1 MAAVSTGSSKLKPA
15 ELAAPRLFNDSVWPH
30 LPSVFKDK
38 KLLSE
43 YRPQKFIG
51 AGAFGRVYSVV
62 NDRGDWYACK
72 VLEKQS
78 FKNLQYRKRLL
89 IEIETLR
96 KLPGHPHI
104 VGFVQ
109 CFEDA
114 SFVYIV
120 MELCSSKSLDAVFK
134 SRKFVSE
141 PEVRYF
147 MYQLIDAVEHMHKY
161 KVIHRD
167 LKFANIL
174 LTESMQ
180 VKVADFGLSAM
191 LGSDTERKK
200 SFLGTP
206 NFLAPE
212 LVTRPKEGHSFEVDI
227 WALGIVM
234 YSMLYS
240 KPPFHVS
247 GGTKQAQS
255 NALFQKITRE
265 ECRFPDSPA
274 VSQDAKNLI
283 LALLD
288 KNPDHRPNAYE
299 IRRLPFFVN
308 YNLLPSLSRSVFIQ
322 PPEIADLYI
331 HVKKELPAPNFQ
343 ALPAITNSPYGPANH
358 SPRSAVPAHPN
369 ALTTQFQ
376 QLQIDKM
383 KPVSAPVHSPNGRLQ
398 LSPKPAST
406 SNGHPQ
412 YQRPDHGSPHSP
424 YIRGDLGP
432 LDYPQQLTRP
442 RITMPTPIATHGHPY
457 GSPSH
462 KSPEMVP
469 SGGLGPP
476 RPQVAF
482 QHPVSPG
489 RGDSEGAV
497 TRPSQLVAMSL
508 SGALRGRTQAHGAV
522 VTSPN
527 GSSGANPRSPL
538 SGPASNFPSS
548 DTSRSRKCSVMSSME
563 TRFNQFF
570 QDLNDTAPGAAPNTD
585 QVAPKVL
592 IPAVFI
598 SKWIDLSN
606 KYGLGYELTNNSY
619 GVHFNDNTT
628 LLLLPDHRHIE
639 HLFYDPT
646 KSQKAIKRESH
657 TLDEHPPSLK
667 KKVTLLLQFR
677 RYMRRQLHNTI
688 PEDIAA
694 LHRDNSNYW
703 YNGGSSGDGPSD
715 NTPSLC
721 TCGAVDQYQPATT
734 DDHQDP
740 TAPPPVA
747 VAAVSHRSHCPLGRS
762 KQRDPAFNLLY
773 LNKFIRTGH
782 AAMFRISHGV
792 LQLNFIQDHSKLV
805 IQNRGE
811 IVTYISDGQ
820 LQTFTLSDL
829 ETLRPQTDLLKR
841 LKYTRNVLAQIN
853 VRRSGNEAR

>member
-1 MAAVSTGSSKLKPA
+1 
-15 ELAAPRLFNDSVWPH
+15 
-30 LPSVFKDK
+30 
-38 KLLSE
+38 
-43 YRPQKFIG
+43 
-51 AGAFGRVYSVV
+51 GAFGRVYSVV

-299 IRRLPFFVN
+299 IRRLPFF
-308 YNLLPSLSRSVFIQ
+308 
-322 PPEIADLYI
+322 
-331 HVKKELPAPNFQ
+331 
-343 ALPAITNSPYGPANH
+343 
-358 SPRSAVPAHPN
+358 
-369 ALTTQFQ
+369 
-376 QLQIDKM
+376 
-383 KPVSAPVHSPNGRLQ
+383 
-398 LSPKPAST
+398 
-406 SNGHPQ
+406 
-412 YQRPDHGSPHSP
+412 
-424 YIRGDLGP
+424 
-432 LDYPQQLTRP
+432 
-442 RITMPTPIATHGHPY
+442 
-457 GSPSH
+457 
-462 KSPEMVP
+462 
-469 SGGLGPP
+469 
-476 RPQVAF
+476 
-482 QHPVSPG
+482 HPVSPG

-667 KKVTLLLQFR
+667 KK
-677 RYMRRQLHNTI
+677 
-688 PEDIAA
+688 
-694 LHRDNSNYW
+694 
-703 YNGGSSGDGPSD
+703 
-715 NTPSLC
+715 
-721 TCGAVDQYQPATT
+721 
-734 DDHQDP
+734 DP

-811 IVTYISDGQ
+811 IVTYIS
-820 LQTFTLSDL
+820 
-829 ETLRPQTDLLKR
+829 
-841 LKYTRNVLAQIN
+841 
-853 VRRSGNEAR
+853 